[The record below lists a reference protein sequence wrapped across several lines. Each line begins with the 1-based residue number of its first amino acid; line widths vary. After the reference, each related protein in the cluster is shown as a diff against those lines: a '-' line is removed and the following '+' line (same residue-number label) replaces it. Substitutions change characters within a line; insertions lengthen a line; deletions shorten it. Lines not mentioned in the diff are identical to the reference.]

1 MRTRKPVRLQGY
13 DYSREGVYFVTIC
26 SKDRECMFGYPG
38 VGAPLAC
45 ARTLGI
51 DARTIEIELTQ
62 IGQIIE
68 KQWNDIPNQFK
79 TVDIDEFVIMP
90 NHIHG
95 ILIINKRAEA
105 SAAPT
110 LSIIIRSFKSKCTM
124 KYLRHINESN
134 LNATAKIWQRSFHD
148 HIIRNAESLE
158 KIRNYIRNNPSTW
171 HEDKNNLSYNNQLQP
186 TAKRVG

>member
-1 MRTRKPVRLQGY
+1 MKTRKPVRLQGY

-26 SKDRECMFGYPG
+26 SKDRECIFGHPG

-45 ARTLGI
+45 VLTLGI

-68 KQWNDIPNQFK
+68 KKWNDIPNQFK

-110 LSIIIRSFKSKCTM
+110 LSLIIRSFKSKCTM
-124 KYLRHINESN
+124 EYLRHINENN
-134 LNATAKIWQRSFHD
+134 LNASAKIWQRSFHD
-148 HIIRNAESLE
+148 HIIRNDESLE

-171 HEDKNNLSYNNQLQP
+171 NEDKNNLSYNNQLQP
-186 TAKRVG
+186 TAKRGS